1 LPIYVSIRKKPPE
14 AKVLKLLRKNEKNPA
29 IAVDD
34 ELGLMAVLD
43 SAADVKT
50 FQNHLTQSA
59 GKADSF
65 MILEDIS
72 DTLTGGRHK
81 ATSTGSC
88 SKTPMLKFFA
98 RLGGM
103 RVEFIIHTNRS
114 WVNYM
119 YQRDVAHDEYEVKRI
134 FDSGVAELLF
144 PRDIY
149 FLNHQNVRDSMIE
162 LCRKQIEEAWRWTKN
177 GTG

>member
-1 LPIYVSIRKKPPE
+1 VSIRKKPPE

-29 IAVDD
+29 VAVDD
-34 ELGLMAVLD
+34 DLGLMAVLN
-43 SAADVKT
+43 SEADVKI

-59 GKADSF
+59 TNADSF

-72 DTLTGGRHK
+72 DSLTGGGHK
-81 ATSTGSC
+81 GSSTGS
-88 SKTPMLKFFA
+88 SAKTPMLKFFA

-134 FDSGVAELLF
+134 FDSGVADLLF
-144 PRDIY
+144 PQEIY
-149 FLNHQNVRDSMIE
+149 FLNHQAVRNNMIR
-162 LCRKQIEEAWRWTKN
+162 LFRRQIEEAWLWAEN
-177 GTG
+177 GSG